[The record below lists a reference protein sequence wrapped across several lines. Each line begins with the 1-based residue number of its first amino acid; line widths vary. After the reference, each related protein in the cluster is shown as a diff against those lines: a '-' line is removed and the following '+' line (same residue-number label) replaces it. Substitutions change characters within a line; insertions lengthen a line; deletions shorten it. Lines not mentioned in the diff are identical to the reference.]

1 MHYFNNMH
9 FHLYGDTIELGSKFT
24 NLIVPLS
31 ARFKPY
37 KLMTLKLTSPTCP
50 ANKDP
55 WSKGK

>member
-55 WSKGK
+55 WS